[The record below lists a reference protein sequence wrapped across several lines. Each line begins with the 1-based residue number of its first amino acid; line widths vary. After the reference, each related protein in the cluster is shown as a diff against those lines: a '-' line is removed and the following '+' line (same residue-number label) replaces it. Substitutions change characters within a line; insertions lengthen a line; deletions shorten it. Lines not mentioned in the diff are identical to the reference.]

1 MSSFFAN
8 HAQPEASSS
17 SSSIFASPILSSQ
30 HPFAANLSLLLVLL
44 LAWALYKKH
53 VHFLPLANIRGPKG
67 ESFMLG
73 HTGVIAGCVLSS
85 FPFSRPQV

>member
-8 HAQPEASSS
+8 HTQPEASS

-30 HPFAANLSLLLVLL
+30 HPIAANLTFLLVLL
-44 LAWALYKKH
+44 LAWSIYKKH
-53 VHFLPLANIRGPKG
+53 VHFLPLANIQGPKG

-73 HTGVIAGCVLSS
+73 HSGVIAGCAPSWSPLLSLWD
-85 FPFSRPQV
+85 